1 MSRPYILVD
10 GLNVFMRHFA
20 ANPARSLNGE
30 LCGGILGMLKNIQYL
45 IERFHPEKVI
55 VAWEGGGSL
64 RRRNIDSN
72 YKEGRRPVGLN
83 RSKYNDIP
91 ETVDNRNNQLKLL
104 IEAINFT
111 PITQV
116 YLNDCEA
123 DDIISYACKKYSANE
138 KIIVSSDKDYY
149 QLIND
154 HTKIWSPNQ
163 KKIIDEEEVINK
175 FGISPQNFCA
185 ARCFAG
191 DQSDG
196 IKGAKGAGFKVLS
209 KRFPELSLKKD
220 YSVNDIINE
229 SNNKIKSGSKLKVFN
244 EIVKIEKEAKK
255 NWKLMYL
262 DTAMLNYDQ
271 IKSLNYQIENS
282 QFKIINKMQMIKFMI
297 NNGLNQFD
305 IHSFFITLKANQL
318 GVK

>member
-123 DDIISYACKKYSANE
+123 DDIISVVVQHPSFAGWQKV
-138 KIIVSSDKDYY
+138 IVSSDKDFF
-149 QLIND
+149 QLCDGETIVFRP
-154 HTKIWSPNQ
+154 IQ
-163 KKIIDEEEVINK
+163 KQVIN
-175 FGISPQNFCA
+175 
-185 ARCFAG
+185 
-191 DQSDG
+191 
-196 IKGAKGAGFKVLS
+196 
-209 KRFPELSLKKD
+209 
-220 YSVNDIINE
+220 
-229 SNNKIKSGSKLKVFN
+229 
-244 EIVKIEKEAKK
+244 
-255 NWKLMYL
+255 
-262 DTAMLNYDQ
+262 
-271 IKSLNYQIENS
+271 
-282 QFKIINKMQMIKFMI
+282 QF
-297 NNGLNQFD
+297 
-305 IHSFFITLKANQL
+305 H
-318 GVK
+318 